1 MRMETYIRKS
11 LGMKAHWVTEMVETE
26 EGWVARIDRLGNRR
40 LRCGECGG
48 EVKGTRGRRSERRWK
63 DLSIRDQTFW
73 IVYRPFRVFC
83 RRCGLRVERV
93 PWARKWERVTL
104 ALAHAVALL
113 AKKLSLKEVA
123 EHFGLDWKVVATVVK
138 RVVSEGLKL
147 RKLKTLHVL
156 GIDEVSRK
164 KGHRYL
170 TLVYDLERG
179 RLVWA
184 GLDRRQET
192 LDEFFQW
199 LGKRRARTLQAL
211 CLDMWAP
218 YLASVQTHAP
228 QAILVF
234 DRFHVVQHLNRA
246 IDEVRRAE
254 VRRLAQTEVID
265 LKKTRFILLK
275 NPWNLTPK
283 ERRRLSQLLKLN
295 LPIVRA
301 YYLKEAFQRF
311 WDYLQ
316 EKRAKAHLKQWS
328 WWATHS
334 RLQPII
340 EFARLLKEHLPGVLA
355 WTKLRISNGALEGMN
370 NKVKLVSHRSFG
382 FRKPEY
388 FIAAIYHC
396 CADLPLNMSY
406 FS

>member
-1 MRMETYIRKS
+1 
-11 LGMKAHWVTEMVETE
+11 
-26 EGWVARIDRLGNRR
+26 
-40 LRCGECGG
+40 
-48 EVKGTRGRRSERRWK
+48 
-63 DLSIRDQTFW
+63 
-73 IVYRPFRVFC
+73 
-83 RRCGLRVERV
+83 V
-93 PWARKWERVTL
+93 PWARRWERVTQ
-104 ALAHAVALL
+104 ALAQAVALL
-113 AKKLSLKEVA
+113 AKKLSFKEVA
-123 EHFGLDWKVVATVVK
+123 EYFGLDWKVVAAVVK
-138 RVVSEGLKL
+138 RVVEEGLKL
-147 RKLKTLHVL
+147 RKVKTLHIL

-179 RLVWA
+179 KLLWV
-184 GLDRRQET
+184 GLDRKQET
-192 LDEFFQW
+192 LDEFFRW
-199 LGKRRARTLQAL
+199 LGKRRARTLQAI

-218 YLASVQTHAP
+218 YLASVQHHAP
-228 QAILVF
+228 QATLVF

-246 IDEVRRAE
+246 LDEVRRAE
-254 VRRLAQTEVID
+254 VRRLAHQEGID

-283 ERRRLSQLLKLN
+283 EHRRLSHLLKLN
-295 LPIVRA
+295 LPIIRA
-301 YYLKEAFQRF
+301 YYLKEEFQRF

-316 EKRAKAHLKQWS
+316 EKRAQAHLKQWL

-334 RLQPII
+334 RLQPLI
-340 EFARLLKEHLPGVLA
+340 EFARLVKEHLPGLLA

-382 FRKPEY
+382 FRKPDY